1 MLSVYKIWSTKSA
14 GNGVWTSLTDTFTA
28 SVSALPSYPR
38 ALSED
43 GSVMLN
49 NLRVVDANGNLQV
62 LNLTAEEINNG
73 YKCSYCAGEKLDS
86 SGGLAYIPGA
96 NGIYIFD
103 THYGRL
109 LASLGV
115 PQGIKIHD
123 TNGYLISRNP
133 FAVNKDGT
141 RMYYVTP
148 NGMAVMSLA
157 KAPLSIGTAKVSG
170 SSILLQGSGFTA
182 DAVVKI
188 DGQSGA
194 STFVDANDLQ
204 VSLPALPLGLHE
216 VQVAL
221 SDGESYTYAA
231 AFATP

>member
-1 MLSVYKIWSTKSA
+1 
-14 GNGVWTSLTDTFTA
+14 
-28 SVSALPSYPR
+28 
-38 ALSED
+38 
-43 GSVMLN
+43 
-49 NLRVVDANGNLQV
+49 
-62 LNLTAEEINNG
+62 
-73 YKCSYCAGEKLDS
+73 
-86 SGGLAYIPGA
+86 
-96 NGIYIFD
+96 
-103 THYGRL
+103 
-109 LASLGV
+109 
-115 PQGIKIHD
+115 
-123 TNGYLISRNP
+123 
-133 FAVNKDGT
+133 
-141 RMYYVTP
+141 MYYVTP